1 MDEAIAANPDEFARF
16 AGGEQRL
23 TGFFVG
29 EVMKATRGKA
39 DPKQVSQ
46 ILRARAAG

>member
-1 MDEAIAANPDEFARF
+1 
-16 AGGEQRL
+16 GEQRL

-39 DPKQVSQ
+39 DPKQVSA
-46 ILRARAAG
+46 ILRSRVDG